1 MIKTKPKH
9 FQCTEEL
16 FGDDVYWLIN
26 TSDQNE
32 TFSNLPLLIYSNFY
46 TFKKFPTYV
55 EVHEIYRKGEN
66 QSNFDQEWNLWDIE
80 NGLAFKSNNKWDRR
94 SDLSGIV
101 IKAGSLAV
109 SSRIARI

>member
-1 MIKTKPKH
+1 M
-9 FQCTEEL
+9 
-16 FGDDVYWLIN
+16 
-26 TSDQNE
+26 
-32 TFSNLPLLIYSNFY
+32 IYSNFY

-66 QSNFDQEWNLWDIE
+66 QTNFDQEWNLWDIE
-80 NGLAFKSNNKWDRR
+80 NGLAFKSNSKWERR

-109 SSRIARI
+109 NSEIAKTL